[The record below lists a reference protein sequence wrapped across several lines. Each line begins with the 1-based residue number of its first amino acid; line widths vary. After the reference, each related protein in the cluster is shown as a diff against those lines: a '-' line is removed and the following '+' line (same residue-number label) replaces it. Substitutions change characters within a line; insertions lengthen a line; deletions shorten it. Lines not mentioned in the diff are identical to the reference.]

1 MKKKTN
7 VTLLMLCIIVGLL
20 SACGTKETVEPDTT
34 DSVEVHMEELPKEPT
49 TEPTTESTTETSEP
63 TTEEIVVKAWAEENN
78 ITLSAKEVEIP
89 YYAYAKLDGVETDE
103 IDVSQF
109 NAKYFVPTVTVTDAD
124 EEGYVIYTVE
134 YKINFPYYAEAPAH
148 ITNFNAR
155 QTAETFYVMDYYT
168 GIVFASS
175 DLTEDNEQSYNLSST
190 FEWDGNTNTVSVA
203 ENGQMTKLSE
213 NAEYIDDTRWKLELE
228 CEWNGVISI
237 LAPKDYDGL
246 VLYLYMN
253 GTLNNNTL
261 DTSVNETHIF
271 GERAYED
278 IENGLFIR
286 VSDLIA
292 E

>member
-7 VTLLMLCIIVGLL
+7 VTLLILCLIAGLL
-20 SACGTKETVEPDTT
+20 SGCGTKETDVDVTDTT
-34 DSVEVHMEELPKEPT
+34 DSVEVHIEELPEEPTAEPT
-49 TEPTTESTTETSEP
+49 TETTEP
-63 TTEEIVVKAWAEENN
+63 TTEEIVVKPWAEENN

-124 EEGYVIYTVE
+124 TEGYVIYTVE
-134 YKINFPYYAEAPAH
+134 YKINFPYYAEIPAH
-148 ITNFNAR
+148 ITNFNPYY
-155 QTAETFYVMDYYT
+155 TVETFYAMDYYT

-213 NAEYIDDTRWKLELE
+213 NAEYIDDTRWKLEQE
-228 CEWNGVISI
+228 YEWNGVISI

-246 VLYLYMN
+246 VLYLDMN
-253 GTLNNNTL
+253 GSLDNNTV
-261 DTSVNETHIF
+261 SSAVKETHIF
-271 GERAYED
+271 GEGKDET

-286 VSDLIA
+286 VADLIA

>member
-1 MKKKTN
+1 MKRKTN

-49 TEPTTESTTETSEP
+49 TEPTTETSEP
-63 TTEEIVVKAWAEENN
+63 TTEETVVKAWAEENN

-134 YKINFPYYAEAPAH
+134 YKINFPYYAEIPVH
-148 ITNFNAR
+148 ITNFNPYY
-155 QTAETFYVMDYYT
+155 TVETFYAMDYYT

-213 NAEYIDDTRWKLELE
+213 NAEYIDDTRWKLEQE
-228 CEWNGVISI
+228 YEWNGVISI

-246 VLYLYMN
+246 VLYLDMN
-253 GTLNNNTL
+253 GSLDNNTV
-261 DTSVNETHIF
+261 SSAAKETHIF
-271 GERAYED
+271 GEVNDET

-286 VSDLIA
+286 VADLIA